1 MSTKLSHGL
10 VPAKS
15 EPKKVAICVP
25 SGDMVHADFAMALAA
40 MAYRCSAF
48 VQDGRQF
55 SAIPI
60 AMVNTKGS
68 LIVNSRNKLVEEAR
82 NLGVDYI
89 LFIDSDI
96 VVHPFTLRR
105 LLEHDKD
112 IVGATYIQRE
122 EPHRLLGKALDGRML
137 DEAIQGQPLDT
148 TSLMEVGS
156 LPAGCL
162 LVKMSVFDKIAGTL
176 QGPCFETPVI
186 HEDDGSWWIEG
197 EDYNLC
203 GKARYLGFSVF
214 LDWATSFALGHVGQR
229 VNTIPTTQVQQEP
242 ANAIVH

>member
-1 MSTKLSHGL
+1 MSTKQSHGL

-15 EPKKVAICVP
+15 EPKKIAICVP

-82 NLGVDYI
+82 SLGVDYI

-122 EPHRLLGKALDGRML
+122 EPHRLLGKAIDGRPL
-137 DEAIQGQPLDT
+137 DEAIQGLPLDT
-148 TSLMEVGS
+148 TELMEVGA

-162 LVKMSVFDKIAGTL
+162 LVKMSVFNAMDKPYF
-176 QGPCFETPVI
+176 QTPAHFTNGV
-186 HEDDGSWWIEG
+186 DWIEG
-197 EDYNLC
+197 EDYFFC
-203 GKARYLGFSVF
+203 RHARNIGRGIY

-229 VNTIPTTQVQQEP
+229 VNTIPTMQVEQEP
-242 ANAIVH
+242 ANAIIH

>member
-1 MSTKLSHGL
+1 MSTKQSHGL
-10 VPAKS
+10 VPAKT
-15 EPKKVAICVP
+15 EPKKVAICIP

-55 SAIPI
+55 TAIPI

-68 LIVNSRNKLVEEAR
+68 LIVNNRNKLVEEAR

-89 LFIDSDI
+89 LFVDSDI

-122 EPHRLLGKALDGRML
+122 EPHRLLGRALDGRPL

-148 TSLMEVGS
+148 TSLMEVS
-156 LPAGCL
+156 ALPAGCL
-162 LVKMSVFDKIAGTL
+162 LVKMSVFDKMVVPYF
-176 QGPCFETPVI
+176 QTPM
-186 HEDDGSWWIEG
+186 HCDSLDRAPWIEG
-197 EDYNLC
+197 EDYFFC
-203 GKARYLGFSVF
+203 RMARAWKFEIF
-214 LDWATSFALGHVGQR
+214 LDWVTSFALGHVGQR
-229 VNTIPTTQVQQEP
+229 VNTIPTMQVEQEP

>member
-1 MSTKLSHGL
+1 MSTKQSHGL

-55 SAIPI
+55 TAIPI

-68 LIVNSRNKLVEEAR
+68 LIVNNRNKLVEEAR
-82 NLGVDYI
+82 TLGVDYI
-89 LFIDSDI
+89 LFIDSDV

-122 EPHRLLGKALDGRML
+122 EPHRLLGKAIDGRPL
-137 DEAIQGQPLDT
+137 DEAIHGVELDT
-148 TSLMEVGS
+148 TSLMEVGA

-162 LVKMSVFDKIAGTL
+162 LVKMSVFDDMRTPYF
-176 QGPCFETPVI
+176 QTPVQ
-186 HEDDGSWWIEG
+186 HAADGTPWIEG
-197 EDYNLC
+197 EDYFFC
-203 GKARYLGFSVF
+203 RMARTHGVDIY

-229 VNTIPTTQVQQEP
+229 VNTIPTMQVEPEP